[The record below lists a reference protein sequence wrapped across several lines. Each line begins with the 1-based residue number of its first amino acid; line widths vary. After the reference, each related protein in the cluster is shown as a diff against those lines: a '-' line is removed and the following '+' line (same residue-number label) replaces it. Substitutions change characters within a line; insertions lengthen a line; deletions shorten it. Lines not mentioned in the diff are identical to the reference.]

1 MRVEYKSVS
10 TNLNSINNFY
20 RIIGSLPE
28 IYRPYESRNI
38 YSIYYDTDNYELAI
52 QSLVGQSNRYKL
64 RYRFYSNYE
73 LDLEDFPNFKKF
85 NGSYEVKIKQGIYNN
100 KITTNSEYSEDLNSL
115 AEKLN
120 NNNLSINKNLVPKI
134 LIGYKRNYFQSSVN
148 SVRLTI
154 DSNISVFKLDY
165 NKKFK
170 FLEKNFNLQI
180 LEIKINKDFFNNNQ
194 LNLGFNFTKTKF
206 SKYLYGLS
214 RASLISYIF

>member
-10 TNLNSINNFY
+10 TNLNSINNFH
-20 RIIGSLPE
+20 RVIDSLPE
-28 IYRPYESRNI
+28 IYRPYESRNV
-38 YSIYYDTDNYELAI
+38 YSIYFDTNNYELAL

-64 RYRFYSNYE
+64 RYRFYSNSE
-73 LDLEDFPNFKKF
+73 LDLEDFSNFKKF
-85 NGSYEVKIKQGIYNN
+85 NGSFEIKIKKGIYND
-100 KITTNSEYSEDLNSL
+100 KIITKLKYSEDLNSL
-115 AEKLN
+115 AEKLYN
-120 NNNLSINKNLVPKI
+120 DNLSINKNLVPKI

-148 SVRLTI
+148 PVRLTI

-165 NKKFK
+165 NKKFN
-170 FLEKNFNLQI
+170 LIEKNFNLQI

-214 RASLISYIF
+214 RTSLISYIF